1 MFGKRLIVC
10 IRVNGC
16 ACVYVCVSARARVH
30 AFVSVCVCV
39 FLCLFV
45 CVCVCVSLCVYACFE
60 KNLMPA
66 LHSACRYAA
75 HVLAVDS
82 WDSLLRPV
90 CVKEVTEGKVTAPRP
105 SD

>member
-1 MFGKRLIVC
+1 MRL
-10 IRVNGC
+10 
-16 ACVYVCVSARARVH
+16 
-30 AFVSVCVCV
+30 CV
-39 FLCLFV
+39 FVFACV
-45 CVCVCVSLCVYACFE
+45 CVCVCVCLCVYSCFE

-66 LHSACRYAA
+66 LPSACRYAA

-90 CVKEVTEGKVTAPRP
+90 CVKEVTEGKFAAPRP